1 MQITVW
7 LTSISHLIVLLLT
20 TVLVTNIYSLLTE
33 GLFHCVLY
41 KGFPMF
47 NPTNLVYLRDAEDEV
62 TYVHYIC
69 PDMGKLYPLWVSVD
83 PLADLSREEY
93 AEAICPV

>member
-1 MQITVW
+1 
-7 LTSISHLIVLLLT
+7 
-20 TVLVTNIYSLLTE
+20 
-33 GLFHCVLY
+33 
-41 KGFPMF
+41 MF